1 MLELFEFIV
10 IVLLL
15 IIITL
20 LLRINSKL
28 PKRDPVKEAMKRDA
42 ARKQKLTHLQS
53 TIEQDE

>member
-15 IIITL
+15 IMITL

-28 PKRDPVKEAMKRDA
+28 PKRDPVEEAMERDA
-42 ARKQKLTHLQS
+42 ARKQKLTHIQP
-53 TIEQDE
+53 TREQDE